1 MLTRCLACIIY
12 SLFPASRDL
21 RLPCEEYESA
31 MRELAM
37 LLANKKF
44 VDVKPLV
51 VRAISILKEQLM
63 PDLRSVPHLICRLI
77 DVFYEESY
85 LTTIPEV
92 WDCDYKLKAT

>member
-1 MLTRCLACIIY
+1 
-12 SLFPASRDL
+12 
-21 RLPCEEYESA
+21 

-44 VDVKPLV
+44 VDVKPLI
-51 VRAISILKEQLM
+51 VRAVTILKEQLL
-63 PDLRSVPHLICRLI
+63 PDVRSVPHLICRLI

-92 WDCDYKLKAT
+92 WDCDFKLKAT

>member
-1 MLTRCLACIIY
+1 
-12 SLFPASRDL
+12 
-21 RLPCEEYESA
+21 

-44 VDVKPLV
+44 VDVKPLI
-51 VRAISILKEQLM
+51 VRAVTILKEQLL

-92 WDCDYKLKAT
+92 WDCDFKLKAT